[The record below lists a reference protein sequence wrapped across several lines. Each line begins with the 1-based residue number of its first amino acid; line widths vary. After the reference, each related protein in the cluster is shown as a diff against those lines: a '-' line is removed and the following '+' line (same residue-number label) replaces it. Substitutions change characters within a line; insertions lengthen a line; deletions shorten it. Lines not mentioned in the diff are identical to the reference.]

1 MNTTPEAVT
10 RNTKTSYEIPISVMC
25 QWLKML
31 REKTNNA
38 DIEDALRTAKFL
50 ELTDAERDI
59 VGAIRSFYIAEM
71 NGNLKPPPSM
81 RELYENIEAYVQ

>member
-1 MNTTPEAVT
+1 MNETAGPTT
-10 RNTKTSYEIPISVMC
+10 RNTKTSYEIPISMIC

-50 ELTDAERDI
+50 ELTDGERDI
-59 VGAIRSFYIAEM
+59 VGTLRSFYIAEM

-81 RELYENIEAYVQ
+81 RELYENIEDYV